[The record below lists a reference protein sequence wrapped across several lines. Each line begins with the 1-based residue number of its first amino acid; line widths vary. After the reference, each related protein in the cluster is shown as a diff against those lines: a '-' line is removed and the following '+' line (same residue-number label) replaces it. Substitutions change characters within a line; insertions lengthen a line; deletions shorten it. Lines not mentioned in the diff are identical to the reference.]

1 VAAAPLPPLSAW
13 SLLTRWSLRPSVA
26 IPWSVGVVAYLRA
39 VRRLRASGGIWSRA
53 RVAAF
58 VGGALTLLVA
68 LASGIDAYADAFFS
82 VHAVQHLLLTM
93 VAPPLLAC
101 SAPVTLALR
110 TLARDRAR
118 TLARALH
125 ARPVRLLTHPV
136 VAWVL
141 FATVPF
147 ALHFSAAYDDA
158 LRNVW
163 LHAGEH
169 ALLLTVGILY
179 WWPIVGVDP
188 APRPL
193 AHPARLL
200 SLVLAMPA
208 QSFLAL
214 AIYAAPLSLYPGYV
228 AAMQAFGASPLADQ
242 RTAAAM
248 MWVGGG
254 LILLAAVLISVLRWK
269 WEDERRERRRE
280 PDDAGLRLVV

>member
-1 VAAAPLPPLSAW
+1 
-13 SLLTRWSLRPSVA
+13 
-26 IPWSVGVVAYLRA
+26 
-39 VRRLRASGGIWSRA
+39 
-53 RVAAF
+53 VAAF
-58 VGGALTLLVA
+58 IAGAATLLVA

-110 TLARDRAR
+110 TLPRDRGRAFV
-118 TLARALH
+118 RALH
-125 ARPVRLLTHPV
+125 ARPVRALTHPV

-147 ALHFSAAYDDA
+147 ALHFSGAYDDA
-158 LRNVW
+158 LRNAWV
-163 LHAGEH
+163 HAGEH
-169 ALLLTVGILY
+169 TLLLSVGLLY

-200 SLVLAMPA
+200 SLVLAMPT

-214 AIYAAPLSLYPGYV
+214 AIYSAPLSLYPGYV
-228 AAMQAFGASPLADQ
+228 AAMRAFGASPLSDQ
-242 RTAAAM
+242 RTAAAI

-254 LILLAAVLISVLRWK
+254 LILLGAVLASVLRWK
-269 WEDERRERRRE
+269 WEDERRERRSE
-280 PDDAGLRLVV
+280 ADAAGLPLIA